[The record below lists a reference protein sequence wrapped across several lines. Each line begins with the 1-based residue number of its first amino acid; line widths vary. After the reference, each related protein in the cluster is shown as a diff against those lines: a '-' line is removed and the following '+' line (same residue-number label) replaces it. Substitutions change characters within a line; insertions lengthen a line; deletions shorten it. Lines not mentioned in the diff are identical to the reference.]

1 MVVNKSKLRE
11 VATPLSEGSHRRMKE
26 RRADR
31 YWKAASS
38 AIAAKV
44 RRQLKLTDTSRV
56 KLAEMLGVTP
66 ANITRYL
73 NGTTNFELRTL
84 VELER
89 ALGLEIIN
97 KDIIPQKNPAPVVL
111 NIEYRVSSDDF
122 SSQTLDQHN
131 HLLIGEYYA

>member
-1 MVVNKSKLRE
+1 MVVNKSRLKE
-11 VATPLSEGSHRRMKE
+11 VATPLNESARRRMME
-26 RRADR
+26 RKADR

-44 RRQLKLTDTSRV
+44 RRQLKITDTSRV
-56 KLAEMLGVTP
+56 KLAEILGVTP

-89 ALGLEIIN
+89 ALGIEIIN
-97 KDIIPQKNPAPVVL
+97 KDVIPTKCQTPVIL
-111 NIEYRVSSDDF
+111 NIEYTVSSGEF
-122 SSQTLDQHN
+122 SSQSFDHHN
-131 HLLIGEYYA
+131 KSLIGEYYA

>member
-1 MVVNKSKLRE
+1 MVNKSRLKE
-11 VATPLSEGSHRRMKE
+11 VATPLNESARRRMME
-26 RRADR
+26 RKADR

-44 RRQLKLTDTSRV
+44 RRQLKITDTSRV
-56 KLAEMLGVTP
+56 KLAEILGVTP

-89 ALGLEIIN
+89 ALGIEIIN
-97 KDIIPQKNPAPVVL
+97 KDVIPIKRQTPVIL
-111 NIEYRVSSDDF
+111 NIEYTVSSGEF
-122 SSQTLDQHN
+122 SSQSFDHHN
-131 HLLIGEYYA
+131 KSLIGEYYA

>member
-1 MVVNKSKLRE
+1 MVINKSRLKE
-11 VATPLSEGSHRRMKE
+11 VATPLNESARRRMME
-26 RRADR
+26 RKADR

-44 RRQLKLTDTSRV
+44 RRQLKITDTSRV
-56 KLAEMLGVTP
+56 KLAEILGVTP

-89 ALGLEIIN
+89 ALGIEIIN
-97 KDIIPQKNPAPVVL
+97 KDVIPIKRPTPVIL
-111 NIEYRVSSDDF
+111 NIEYTVSSGEF
-122 SSQTLDQHN
+122 SSQSFDHHN
-131 HLLIGEYYA
+131 KSLIGEYYA

>member
-1 MVVNKSKLRE
+1 MVVNKSRLKE
-11 VATPLSEGSHRRMKE
+11 VATPLNESARRRMME
-26 RRADR
+26 RKADR

-44 RRQLKLTDTSRV
+44 RRQLKITDTSRV
-56 KLAEMLGVTP
+56 KLAEILGVTP

-89 ALGLEIIN
+89 ALGIEIIN
-97 KDIIPQKNPAPVVL
+97 KDVIPTKRLTPVIL
-111 NIEYRVSSDDF
+111 NIEYTVSSNEF
-122 SSQTLDQHN
+122 SSQSFDHHN
-131 HLLIGEYYA
+131 KSLIGEYYA

>member
-1 MVVNKSKLRE
+1 MVVNKSRLKE
-11 VATPLSEGSHRRMKE
+11 VATPLNESARRRMME
-26 RRADR
+26 RKADR

-44 RRQLKLTDTSRV
+44 RRQLKITDTSRV
-56 KLAEMLGVTP
+56 KLAEILGVTP

-89 ALGLEIIN
+89 ALGIEIIN
-97 KDIIPQKNPAPVVL
+97 KDVIPTKRQTPVIL
-111 NIEYRVSSDDF
+111 NIEYTVSSNEF
-122 SSQTLDQHN
+122 SSQSFDHHN
-131 HLLIGEYYA
+131 KSLIGEYYA